1 MCPRDARGVEI
12 TFDTNKLRE
21 ECSSFRLSVKRYGE
35 RQARKIRQRLD
46 DLRAAAT
53 LEEMRY
59 IGGRCHELT
68 GDRRGQLSLDL
79 VQPYRLIFE
88 VANEPIPRKPDGGL
102 DWKLV
107 TAVRILGVEDTHE

>member
-1 MCPRDARGVEI
+1 MEI
-12 TFDTNKLRE
+12 TFETNDLRDK
-21 ECSSFRLSVKRYGE
+21 CNSSRLLVKYFGE
-35 RQARKIRQRLD
+35 RQAKKIRLRLD

-53 LEEMRY
+53 LEEMRH
-59 IGGRCHELT
+59 IGGRCHELK

-88 VANEPIPRKPDGGL
+88 VASEPILRKPDGGL
-102 DWKLV
+102 DWKQV